1 MRIATLH
8 EAVRDA
14 FFRWGWLLPALL
26 PLTQIGGRALF
37 NVFAYAYALWG
48 LLSFWS
54 RRERLERATTLLY
67 LALLGVFLLGI
78 PGSIEPVRGLRL
90 WVSFAALSF
99 SMLLMQMAL
108 QESPAHLD
116 RLLNVL
122 ALFGA
127 IALGVLYLQLPYQ
140 WLEWS
145 GQPFD
150 PLAQLRQDNLPFLL
164 PFLLGWLWWHG
175 SPRWRHGL
183 MAGVVLAMLAYAV
196 IAEGRAALLGLVV
209 GLATF
214 CGLVLGWRLR
224 WAALLA
230 TLALAVGIAANTGP
244 FRKVD
249 LDPDHPVDAF
259 TAGRTILWRQALE
272 NPPAR
277 PWLGVGIGNVH
288 HADVVLSFKLG
299 ENVLQVKHLHNFVL
313 DAWYE
318 TGILGV
324 GLLLAL
330 IGAVLARVA
339 RCWRG
344 LSALNRQRAGVLLA
358 AALAIMTAASLSFS
372 YTSRHFAC
380 YLFVCLGGLIHL
392 SRSRPDAVTSSVAGH
407 IIPNRRRR

>member
-8 EAVRDA
+8 EIVRNA
-14 FFRWGWLLPALL
+14 FFRWGWLLPAVL
-26 PLTQIGGRALF
+26 PLTLIGGRALF
-37 NVFAYAYALWG
+37 NVFAGVYALWG

-54 RRERLERATTLLY
+54 RRERLDRATTLLY
-67 LALLGVFLLGI
+67 LVLLGVFLLGI
-78 PGSIEPVRGLRL
+78 PGSVDPKSGLRL
-90 WVSFAALSF
+90 WVNFAALSF
-99 SMLLMQMAL
+99 SMLLMQAAL

-116 RLLNVL
+116 LLL
-122 ALFGA
+122 KAFALFGVLT
-127 IALGVLYLQLPYQ
+127 LGVLYLLLPYQ

-145 GQPFD
+145 GQPFN
-150 PLAQLRQDNLPFLL
+150 PLTQLRKDNLPFLL

-183 MAGVVLAMLAYAV
+183 MAGIVLAMLAYAA

-209 GLATF
+209 GLAAF

-230 TLALAVGIAANTGP
+230 VLALVIGIAANTGP
-244 FRKVD
+244 FRKAD
-249 LDPDHPVDAF
+249 LDPDRPLDAF

-272 NPPAR
+272 HPPAR

-288 HADVVLSFKLG
+288 HAEAVLSFELG
-299 ENVLQVKHLHNFVL
+299 GHSLQVKHLHNFVL

-318 TGILGV
+318 TGILGT

-330 IGAVLARVA
+330 IGVVLARVA
-339 RCWRG
+339 HCWRR
-344 LSALNRQRAGVLLA
+344 LSALDRQRAGVLLA

-372 YTSRHFAC
+372 YTSRHFSC

-392 SRSRPDAVTSSVAGH
+392 TRSRPDAATFLAAGH
-407 IIPNRRRR
+407 IIPDKH